1 MLKFVMNFILMFK
14 KQQEQTSLKIRQNT
28 PEKES
33 IKINFIAKFID
44 KLGDFTMNAKIVNGL
59 IKNNINS
66 KSGQKRFVNNI
77 KWFQENNPGK
87 SPWDAIWFVCEP
99 QRAYLQD
106 DASDEEFKDSLKYFC
121 DMLLKNNSWKKLFN
135 VNEELKEESLEE
147 SDNTKYVWK
156 HFPGSEDWGLF
167 PRGTKELEEDTAVV
181 ILSRMNRNFPWSVY
195 ISGKEDKNVLD
206 GCESDN
212 LKDIKDY
219 ILKNIDKV
227 LGKKESTLTEA
238 SDDEIN
244 EYKTAW
250 INALSNLDSAYTKV
264 QELMTTAGF
273 DANEFINT
281 KDAQEYMKNAFANK
295 SLDELTISDW
305 CEEIKSN
312 LEKWQPGKWLEE
324 TLTEA
329 PDDDG
334 ILNDDELDAEEQKE
348 RDEMEARFKARRDK
362 VAQQR
367 ADRDA
372 KLAKEQEL
380 KAKADEVVAQIGD
393 DWSFDKLFDL
403 LVPASGKC
411 DTLAGEILRAINK
424 LEYRWYNDGDRF
436 FEDYGIETCGQPA
449 LFLAN
454 IEINDETPFWDS
466 VLVAG
471 ENNYEGNYY
480 DRWVEDMKKFAVDTI
495 KANPNLLATETTD
508 MYDIKVSEVEEWL
521 DEHNLI
527 PYYDV
532 DCSIP
537 TELER
542 HLDKSNISERD
553 LIWEIESWID
563 NIGGSHYDD
572 ITIDWGNVYVN
583 GCNKVVYD
591 ELDAGRTLY
600 DWLERYAQELTDEYG
615 DPDAEEETEEGEEDE
630 E

>member
-1 MLKFVMNFILMFK
+1 MNVK
-14 KQQEQTSLKIRQNT
+14 V
-28 PEKES
+28 
-33 IKINFIAKFID
+33 
-44 KLGDFTMNAKIVNGL
+44 VNGL

-87 SPWDAIWFVCEP
+87 SPWDAIFFVCEP

-106 DASDEEFKDSLKYFC
+106 DASDEEFMDSLKYFC
-121 DMLLKNNSWKKLFN
+121 DMLLKNDSWKKLFN
-135 VNEELKEESLEE
+135 VNEELKEEPINEA
-147 SDNTKYVWK
+147 KYSIALDGDVPETM
-156 HFPGSEDWGLF
+156 H
-167 PRGTKELEEDTAVV
+167 EDT
-181 ILSRMNRNFPWSVY
+181 
-195 ISGKEDKNVLD
+195 
-206 GCESDN
+206 
-212 LKDIKDY
+212 
-219 ILKNIDKV
+219 
-227 LGKKESTLTEA
+227 
-238 SDDEIN
+238 DDAK
-244 EYKTAW
+244 EYKAKW
-250 INALSNLDSAYTKV
+250 VDALNNLENAYNELRT
-264 QELMTTAGF
+264 LMTTAGF

-281 KDAQEYMKNAFANK
+281 KDARNLMDNSFAKK
-295 SLDELTISDW
+295 SLDELEIDDW
-305 CEEIKSN
+305 CDAVKSN
-312 LEKWQPGKWLEE
+312 LEKWKPGEWLEE
-324 TLTEA
+324 DKEIDDGPEHGYASEEEYKRAQDILDEMSKLRKEEEEKGSKLLKAWAVEKTMSDEEFSKQSDELHKTVQDKEDALYKELCSLGKKSAITEA

-380 KAKADEVVAQIGD
+380 KAKADEIVAQIGD

-403 LVPASGKC
+403 LVPESGKC
-411 DTLAGEILRAINK
+411 DTLAGEIIRAINK
-424 LEYRWYNDGDRF
+424 IDYRWYNDGDRF

-454 IEINDETPFWDS
+454 VEIDAETPFYDS
-466 VLVAG
+466 IIMAG
-471 ENNYEGNYY
+471 ENNYDGNYY

-521 DEHNLI
+521 DDHNLI

-542 HLDKSNISERD
+542 HLDKGNISERD

-572 ITIDWGNVYVN
+572 ITIDWGNVYVS
-583 GCNKVVYD
+583 GCNKNVYD
-591 ELDAGRTLY
+591 ELDNGNTLY
-600 DWLERYAQELTDEYG
+600 DWLEDYAHELDDEYG
-615 DPDAEEETEEGEEDE
+615 DPDEEEEEPEEEESEEEGEE
-630 E
+630 